1 VAIVNPNTAA
11 YLSLATGL
19 ASDPTL
25 SLCFWAK
32 VSTWPG
38 GGQTFATFGFIGT
51 PPSVT
56 NGFGCE
62 NAPGQ
67 PSRLF
72 LGNGVNGPEPQLATT
87 DVADAFTGW
96 QFFFFAIDA
105 TGVLKC
111 YFGLEGA
118 APTLLLT
125 TSAGNQGV
133 NDGLYGFNPFDV
145 CNGKLA
151 AVKAWTGASSPSSLA
166 QALAESRSKAPVVT
180 AGLRSW
186 LPGDAGITPG
196 TASAGANWTV
206 NGAGLTTD
214 ADMPLFPASN
224 VATRRPVTPRS
235 SSTRAPHPYAPRLGV
250 GLLAAPAVSSGP
262 RQLTVSLSG
271 GTYTLT
277 GNDVG
282 LFVARRA
289 QPSNVAPLPRVRA
302 VGGSI
307 MLLPPAMVLGQGL
320 LASSPP
326 RQLTVSLSGGSYAL
340 TGQPVALKA
349 ARILPLAQ
357 GSYSVT
363 GQAVALKRGARL
375 PAVQGSYTLTGQA
388 VALRAAHVLAASSGS
403 YAVTGQNLTLTRSLR
418 LALAQG
424 SYSLTGQTVGLTHAT
439 AGAFTLTASQG
450 SYVLTGQAV
459 GLVSGRR
466 LVASQG
472 AYTLTG
478 QALALRAAR
487 LLSATAGSYTLTG
500 QPVALKR
507 GARAALAQGSYAITG
522 QAVGLT
528 YAHAGA
534 FVLPITAGAYTLT
547 GNTVALVASRRVALA
562 QGSYSVT
569 GQAVALKWGRLL
581 QVGQGSY
588 AVTGQSV
595 GFVYTHAGGFTLAI
609 QPGSYTLT
617 GQPVALRAGRR
628 LAASP
633 GSYVVTGQPVALSRG
648 RSVQLAPGTYFLVG
662 NDVGLART
670 RVLRAE
676 TGIYVF
682 TGNPVRLDGTVYV
695 GDVTIEHARELDL
708 EVRVVA

>member
-19 ASDPTL
+19 TSDPTL

-72 LGNGVNGPEPQLATT
+72 LGNGVNGPEPQLGTT

-118 APTLLLT
+118 APSLLLT

-186 LPGDAGITPG
+186 LPGDAGIPVG

-206 NGAGLTTD
+206 NGAGLVTD
-214 ADMPLFPASN
+214 SDLPIFPASS
-224 VATRRPVTPRS
+224 VAMRMP
-235 SSTRAPHPYAPRLGV
+235 APPTHRIRGPLLNAPRLGR
-250 GLLAAPAVSSGP
+250 GLLTAPTPSGP
-262 RQLTVSLSG
+262 RQLTLACSPGS
-271 GTYTLT
+271 YTLT
-277 GNDVG
+277 GNAVG
-282 LFVARRA
+282 LLVSRSA
-289 QPSNVAPLPRVRA
+289 QPSVVRPLPMVRRF
-302 VGGSI
+302 GPGI
-307 MLLPPAMVLGQGL
+307 MLVPPPPVFGQGL
-320 LASSPP
+320 LASSPA
-326 RQLTVSLSGGSYAL
+326 RALTVSLSGGSYAL

-424 SYSLTGQTVGLTHAT
+424 SYSLTGQAVGLTHAT

-507 GARAALAQGSYAITG
+507 GARAALAQGSYALTG

-547 GNTVALVASRRVALA
+547 SNAVGLMAARRVSLA

-617 GQPVALRAGRR
+617 GQPAALRAGHR

-682 TGNPVRLDGTVYV
+682 TGNPIRLDGTVYV
-695 GDVTIEHARELDL
+695 GDATIEHARELDI